1 MKSSCPSVIVID
13 FETHAIE
20 PRPQYPPKPVSLAVK
35 WPDQRE
41 YKLMAWGHGDGSRAA
56 GNNCAEKEAR
66 SELTRVYASKYPIL
80 AQNFAFDGD
89 VAETHW
95 GLKLPSWDRFH
106 DTLFLAFLNNPH
118 SPTLALKPLAELLL
132 GIPPEEQDQMYEWII
147 ANVPEATRKPS
158 TAGAYIWKCPYQI
171 VKPYHKGDLTRT
183 LGLFNH
189 LYPLVI
195 DAGMGE
201 AYDRERKLMPILLR
215 NAREGM
221 HVDVDGLE
229 RDLPLMKQGVEKAD
243 AWLRHRLGDINID
256 SDRQLAEALLSKGAV
271 SELARTPKGQFSVS
285 KKTLTIDKF
294 KDKQVYQ
301 ALTYRSQMSTSISMF
316 MGPWIELAQSDGLLH
331 GDWSQVRSPKGDRDD
346 TKGARSGRI
355 ICSKPNLLNI
365 PKKWKKSITA
375 GYVHPEFLKAPELP
389 FMRKYVLPDKGQ
401 MWGRRDFNQQE
412 LRLFGHFEDGEVMQG
427 FNADPVTRPCP
438 KCGAPGGRKCIGSS
452 THKEREY
459 DIHELARAEEERAL
473 VSAGLRDSFDR
484 DSAKTTVFGRVY
496 GQGIT
501 GLMQSMKLSEEER
514 PVAKLIQAALN
525 RAIPSIGELDKQLK
539 ALAKDG
545 RPIRTWGGRLYY
557 CEPPKYSEK
566 FGRDMTFEYKL
577 LNYLCQGSG
586 ADVTK
591 EVLVRWADHPK
602 RRARFVV
609 SVYDEIDVSC
619 SKSAMREEMKLL
631 RDVMMSIETDV
642 PMLSDGETGPNW
654 GTLEA
659 WKD

>member
-1 MKSSCPSVIVID
+1 MKAPECVVVD
-13 FETHAIE
+13 FETRGIE
-20 PRPQYPPKPVSLAVK
+20 ARPHYPPKPVSLAIK
-35 WPDQRE
+35 FPNESQ
-41 YKLMAWGHGDGSRAA
+41 YHLMAWGHGDGSKAA
-56 GNNCAEKEAR
+56 GNNCTENEAR
-66 SELTRVYASKYPIL
+66 GELKRVYASKYPIL

-95 GLKLPSWDRFH
+95 ELKLPTWERYH
-106 DTLFLAFLNNPH
+106 DTMFLAFLNNPH
-118 SPTLALKPLAELLL
+118 SPTLALKPLAEMLL
-132 GIPPEEQDQMYEWII
+132 GIPPEEQDRMYEWII
-147 ANVPEATRKPS
+147 ANVPEARQKPS
-158 TAGAYIWKCPYQI
+158 TAGAYICRCPYQI

-183 LGLFNH
+183 LGLFNY

-195 DAGMGE
+195 DAGMGD

-215 NAREGM
+215 NARQGM
-221 HVDVDGLE
+221 RVDVRGLE

-243 AWLRHRLGDINID
+243 VWLRRRLGDINID

-271 SELARTPKGQFSVS
+271 SELARTPKGQLSVS

-294 KDKQVYQ
+294 KDQQVYQ
-301 ALTYRSQMSTSISMF
+301 VLTYRGQMSTSISMF
-316 MGPWIELAQSDGLLH
+316 MEPWIDLAQSDGLLH

-365 PKKWKKSITA
+365 PKKWKKAITA
-375 GYVHPEFLKAPELP
+375 GYVHPAFLKAPELP
-389 FMRKYVLPDKGQ
+389 FMRKYVLPDKGHL
-401 MWGRRDFNQQE
+401 WGRRDFNQQE

-427 FNADPVTRPCP
+427 FLNDP
-438 KCGAPGGRKCIGSS
+438 
-452 THKEREY
+452 HY

-514 PVAKLIQAALN
+514 PTAKLIQAALN

-539 ALAKDG
+539 ALAKEG

-591 EVLVRWADHPK
+591 EVLVRWEGHPK
-602 RRARFVV
+602 RKARLVV
-609 SVYDEIDVSC
+609 TVYDEIDFTC
-619 SKSAMREEMKLL
+619 PKNAMREEMKVL

-642 PMLSDGETGPNW
+642 PMLSDGEIGPNW
-654 GTLEA
+654 GTLKV